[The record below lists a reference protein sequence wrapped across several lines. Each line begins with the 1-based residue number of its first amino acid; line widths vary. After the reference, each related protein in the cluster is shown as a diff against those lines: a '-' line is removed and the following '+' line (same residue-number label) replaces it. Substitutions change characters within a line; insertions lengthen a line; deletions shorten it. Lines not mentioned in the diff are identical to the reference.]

1 MEVERPI
8 TRDMVDLD
16 LGADLPLDC
25 GADALN
31 RRVQPKSCKAATLSA
46 WIALLSFILVIF
58 YAGMKVLD
66 TIIEDDRFWDR
77 SDQLLEAFLSAR
89 ARASG
94 GEAAVPPSSDE
105 ES

>member
-31 RRVQPKSCKAATLSA
+31 RRVQPCL
-46 WIALLSFILVIF
+46 
-58 YAGMKVLD
+58 
-66 TIIEDDRFWDR
+66 DR
-77 SDQLLEAFLSAR
+77 SPVVYIDDLLRRNESAGSKHFSAPGR
-89 ARASG
+89 VP
-94 GEAAVPPSSDE
+94 AAEKRPYYIDAKR
-105 ES
+105 